1 MPSSN
6 DINVAVNNLR
16 LAKAAASV
24 GTNRS
29 GNVSTTASQLLAANP
44 NRNWLLIKND
54 QIVAI
59 WINLGGTAAASA
71 GSGNI
76 SINAGALFTLQGYTG
91 AVSAISSAGTLAITA
106 VEF

>member
-1 MPSSN
+1 MALN
-6 DINVAVNNLR
+6 DSTASVNALK
-16 LAKAAASV
+16 LAQAAAKI

-29 GNVSTTASQLLAANP
+29 GNVSTTTSQLLAANP

-59 WINLGGTAAASA
+59 WINLGGTPAASA

-76 SINAGALFTLQGYTG
+76 SINAGTLFTLQGYTG